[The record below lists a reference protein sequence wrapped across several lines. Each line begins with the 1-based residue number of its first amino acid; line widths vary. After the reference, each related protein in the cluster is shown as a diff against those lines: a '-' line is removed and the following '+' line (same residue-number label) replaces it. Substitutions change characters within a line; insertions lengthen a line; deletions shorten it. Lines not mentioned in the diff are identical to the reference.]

1 MGVLRHVSYGD
12 QALGFTNLTH
22 IRMHSPRI
30 PVSIHKFLCKSHL
43 TPTLNILIKLKLR
56 VVITID
62 EGHGLNPSRPNLG
75 RREKFK

>member
-1 MGVLRHVSYGD
+1 MDFSFR
-12 QALGFTNLTH
+12 T
-22 IRMHSPRI
+22 R
-30 PVSIHKFLCKSHL
+30 VSIYVALD
-43 TPTLNILIKLKLR
+43 PTLNILIKLKLR